1 MDKAWLCYQER
12 VAEIKRII
20 GGIGLMRPEKEEV
33 KRSMREEIEVKFLRE
48 KGISVPVAIE
58 RRKFRKITSQIF

>member
-1 MDKAWLCYQER
+1 
-12 VAEIKRII
+12 
-20 GGIGLMRPEKEEV
+20 MRPEKEEV